1 MSIQHVFVAGGGL
14 MGGGI
19 AYAVSV
25 VAEVQATVYDINDAA
40 IARSRAAH
48 EKLLAKLVEKGK
60 LSAEQAQASQE
71 RLRWTTDLQTAA
83 QAQLV
88 IEAVPE
94 KLALKQELF
103 AQLDQICPAG
113 TIFASNTSS
122 LPITSLASATGRGD
136 RFVGMH
142 FFSPVHLMKLLE
154 LIRGLETS
162 DVTYEAVKAFGQAL
176 GKEVITANDFPGFI
190 TTRLGMVLL
199 NEAMFAL
206 MEGVGSAADIDTGMK
221 LGFNHPMGPLAL
233 ADAVGLDVCLS
244 AMTTLYEGFGD
255 PRYRPCPLLKRLVQG
270 GHLGKKTGRGFYTYD

>member
-1 MSIQHVFVAGGGL
+1 MEIQHVFIAGSGL

-19 AYAVSV
+19 AYVASV
-25 VAEVQATVYDINDAA
+25 VAQTQVTVYDLNQEIITKSQNKHQALLQKACDKGQLSPEQMGAA
-40 IARSRAAH
+40 
-48 EKLLAKLVEKGK
+48 L
-60 LSAEQAQASQE
+60 E
-71 RLRWTTDLQTAA
+71 RIRFTTQLEDAA
-83 QAQLV
+83 QAQLL

-94 KLALKQELF
+94 NLELKQRFFTKVDAL
-103 AQLDQICPAG
+103 CPPA

-122 LPITSLASATGRGD
+122 LPITSLANATKRGD

-154 LIRGLETS
+154 VIRGLETS
-162 DVTYEAVKAFGQAL
+162 DSTYETVKAFGQKL

-206 MEGVGSAADIDTGMK
+206 MEGVGSAEDIDMGMK

-233 ADAVGLDVCLS
+233 ADAVGLDVCLA
-244 AMTTLYEGFGD
+244 AMKTLQEGFGD
-255 PRYRPCPLLKRLVQG
+255 PRYRPCPLLKRLVQA
-270 GHLGKKTGRGFYTYD
+270 GHLGKKTGRGFYSY